1 MKMTVIGAGGIR
13 MPLFVRSLL
22 RRIKQG
28 TAVRTLAMTD
38 IREDRLAIMGRCA
51 RHLAAAAGVTLDIQ
65 VEPDLDRALQGTDA
79 VVTTIRPGFEE
90 GRIIDETIC
99 REAGILGQET
109 VGAGGFAMAA
119 RAIPELLAICA
130 RAAAVAP
137 EAPILNFTNPS
148 GIVTQALRDAGYEQ
162 VIGICDSADNVRDFV
177 AKSLHLEP
185 ARIRT
190 RVFGLNH
197 LSATTQVL
205 VDERDITA
213 ELMNDDDFLGRWFGI
228 FGADLVRELGAF
240 PNEYLYYYL
249 LPEQAVGGV
258 LAEKVS
264 RGQQVKRLTD
274 RFFAEIKRPDLADD
288 VAAWLQVHAACLA
301 ERDASYM
308 EYAWKTTDQRQ
319 RPDHQLEEGEGYA
332 GVALNVLEARLRA
345 PRELAL
351 IVPNRGTIP
360 WLASSDVI
368 EITCRVDAAGVT
380 PLAPPFVPP
389 RAEAL
394 VRRAR
399 IFETLTVLAAR
410 HRSAAVARW
419 ALQSHPLVA
428 DPQLVDRL
436 FPRFAA
442 AHPAIGDYR

>member
-22 RRIKQG
+22 RRLRQG
-28 TAVRTLAMTD
+28 TAIDTLAMTD
-38 IREDRLAIMGRCA
+38 IRNDRLEIMGRCA
-51 RHLAAAAGVTLDIQ
+51 RHLVAAAGMTLDIQ
-65 VEPDLDRALQGTDA
+65 VEPDLDRALQETNA

-90 GRIIDETIC
+90 GRIVDETIC
-99 REAGILGQET
+99 RNAGILGQET

-119 RAIPELLAICA
+119 RAIPELLTICA
-130 RAAAVAP
+130 RAAAIAP
-137 EAPILNFTNPS
+137 NAPILNFTNPS
-148 GIVTQALRDAGYEQ
+148 GIVTQALHDAGYRQ

-177 AKSLHLEP
+177 AKHRRVKPEH
-185 ARIRT
+185 IRT

-197 LSATTQVL
+197 LSVTTQVL
-205 VDERDITA
+205 IDERDITA
-213 ELMNDDDFLGRWFGI
+213 ELLADDEFLHQWFGI
-228 FGADLVRELGAF
+228 FGAPLVRELGAF

-249 LPEQAVGGV
+249 LPEQAVPGV

-264 RGQQVKRLTD
+264 RGQKVKRLTD
-274 RFFAEIKRPDLADD
+274 RFFAEIKRPELADD

-308 EYAWKTTDQRQ
+308 EYAWKGTDLGQ

-332 GVALNVLEARLRA
+332 GVALNVLEARLRE

-351 IVPNRGTIP
+351 IVPNQGTVP
-360 WLASSDVI
+360 WLAASDVI

-389 RAEAL
+389 RVEHL
-394 VRRAR
+394 VRQAR

-410 HRSAAVARW
+410 HYNAAVARW

-428 DPQLVDRL
+428 DRDIVERIYPQ
-436 FPRFAA
+436 FAA
-442 AHPAIGDYR
+442 SHPAIGAYR